1 MNYYL
6 DKTPLDQSLGY
17 FNGNYT
23 KATLVNSNDEVPDQ
37 TEILL
42 RSRVRLYVLDI
53 LRNILICI
61 TQPSI
66 TNIRSYKAIKLS

>member
-6 DKTPLDQSLGY
+6 DKTPLDQSLGC

-23 KATLVNSNDEVPDQ
+23 KAPLVNSNDEVPDQ

-42 RSRVRLYVLDI
+42 RSGVRLHVLD
-53 LRNILICI
+53 LL
-61 TQPSI
+61 
-66 TNIRSYKAIKLS
+66 